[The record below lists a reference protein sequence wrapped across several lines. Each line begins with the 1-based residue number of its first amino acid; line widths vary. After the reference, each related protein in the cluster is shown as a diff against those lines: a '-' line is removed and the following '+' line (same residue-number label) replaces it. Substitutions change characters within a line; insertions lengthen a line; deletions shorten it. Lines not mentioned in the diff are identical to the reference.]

1 MPHAQLNSGGTGEG
15 SRADN
20 PCCGL
25 DVRGQ
30 FATGR
35 RHRQPQ
41 HNLDRRVEREWTG
54 ARIPLPESV
63 VGVVNRK
70 GMIMLGLD
78 YSGGRPSGAA
88 VARAG
93 YGFVVRYLVNGL
105 SGRVDLSADEVSD
118 MHANGVAVV
127 LTWERKIIGQPD
139 RVTEGH
145 GAGVADAQA
154 AVAQANAVGLP
165 DNPIYFCVDFDM
177 PDYSPGNASARA
189 KLGPVGDYF
198 EGVLSVLPRDRV
210 GVYGGIF
217 AVSRTLDAGLAQWA
231 WQTAAWSG
239 GQEDPR
245 IHLFQ
250 RVGTVT
256 VDRVDC
262 DVNEARK
269 DDFGQQGDTMTPE
282 ELLDLPINR
291 AGSETGVTSLR
302 QIVAWFD
309 SDLNGLKAELGKQL
323 DAIKSEVEQKIAAIG
338 TPAIDYDLLAA
349 KIAAQLHLNGAAVI
363 DSAKTDG

>member
-1 MPHAQLNSGGTGEG
+1 
-15 SRADN
+15 
-20 PCCGL
+20 
-25 DVRGQ
+25 
-30 FATGR
+30 
-35 RHRQPQ
+35 
-41 HNLDRRVEREWTG
+41 
-54 ARIPLPESV
+54 
-63 VGVVNRK
+63 
-70 GMIMLGLD
+70 MIMLGLD

-93 YGFVVRYLVNGL
+93 YGFVVRYLANGL
-105 SGRVDLSADEVSD
+105 SGRVDLSAGEVSD
-118 MHANGVAVV
+118 MRANGVAVA
-127 LTWERKIIGQPD
+127 LIWERKIIGQPD
-139 RVTEGH
+139 RATEGH

-154 AVAQANAVGLP
+154 AVAQADAVGLP
-165 DNPIYFCVDFDM
+165 DNPIYFCVDFDI
-177 PDYSPGNASARA
+177 PDYSPGNADARA

-210 GVYGGIF
+210 GVYGGFF
-217 AVSRTLDAGLAQWA
+217 AVSRALDAGLAQWA

-245 IHLFQ
+245 LHLFQ

-256 VDRVDC
+256 VDGVDC

-291 AGSETGVTSLR
+291 QGSETGVTSLR

-309 SDLNGLKAELGKQL
+309 SDLNGIKAEVGKQL
-323 DAIKSEVEQKIAAIG
+323 EAIKAEMEQKIAAIG
-338 TPAIDYDLLAA
+338 TPTVDYDLLAA
-349 KIAAQLHLNGAAVI
+349 KIAAQIHMNGGATVNGGA
-363 DSAKTDG
+363 TMNGGRHGG

>member
-1 MPHAQLNSGGTGEG
+1 
-15 SRADN
+15 
-20 PCCGL
+20 
-25 DVRGQ
+25 
-30 FATGR
+30 
-35 RHRQPQ
+35 
-41 HNLDRRVEREWTG
+41 
-54 ARIPLPESV
+54 
-63 VGVVNRK
+63 
-70 GMIMLGLD
+70 MIMLGLD

-118 MHANGVAVV
+118 MQANGVAVA

-139 RVTEGH
+139 RATEGH

-154 AVAQANAVGLP
+154 AVAQANGVGLP
-165 DNPIYFCVDFDM
+165 DNPIYFCVDFDI
-177 PDYSPGNASARA
+177 PDYSPGNPSARA

-198 EGVLSVLPRDRV
+198 EGVLSVLPRERV
-210 GVYGGIF
+210 GVYGGF
-217 AVSRTLDAGLAQWA
+217 YAVSRALDAGLAEWA
-231 WQTAAWSG
+231 WQTVAWSG

-256 VDRVDC
+256 VDGVDC

-282 ELLDLPINR
+282 DLLDLPINR
-291 AGSETGVTSLR
+291 QGSESGATSLR

-309 SDLNGLKAELGKQL
+309 SDIIGLKNEINKQL
-323 DAIKSEVEQKIAAIG
+323 DVIKAEVEQKIAAIAA
-338 TPAIDYDLLAA
+338 PAIDYDQLAA
-349 KIAAQLHLNGAAVI
+349 KIAAQIHLSGTVI
-363 DSAKTDG
+363 AEGVKNSDG

>member
-1 MPHAQLNSGGTGEG
+1 
-15 SRADN
+15 
-20 PCCGL
+20 
-25 DVRGQ
+25 
-30 FATGR
+30 
-35 RHRQPQ
+35 
-41 HNLDRRVEREWTG
+41 
-54 ARIPLPESV
+54 
-63 VGVVNRK
+63 
-70 GMIMLGLD
+70 MIMLGLD

-118 MHANGVAVV
+118 MQANGVAVA

-139 RVTEGH
+139 RATEGH

-154 AVAQANAVGLP
+154 AVAQANGVGLP
-165 DNPIYFCVDFDM
+165 DHPIYFCVDFDI
-177 PDYSPGNASARA
+177 PDYSPGNPSARA

-198 EGVLSVLPRDRV
+198 EGVLSVLPRERV
-210 GVYGGIF
+210 GVYGGF
-217 AVSRTLDAGLAQWA
+217 YAVSRALDAGLAEWA
-231 WQTAAWSG
+231 WQTVAWSG

-256 VDRVDC
+256 VDGVDC

-282 ELLDLPINR
+282 DLLDLPINR
-291 AGSETGVTSLR
+291 QGSESGATSLR

-309 SDLNGLKAELGKQL
+309 SDIIGLKNEINKQL
-323 DAIKSEVEQKIAAIG
+323 DVIKAEVEQKIAAIAAP
-338 TPAIDYDLLAA
+338 TIDYDQLAA
-349 KIAAQLHLNGAAVI
+349 KIAAQIHLSGTVI
-363 DSAKTDG
+363 AEGVKNSDG

>member
-1 MPHAQLNSGGTGEG
+1 
-15 SRADN
+15 
-20 PCCGL
+20 
-25 DVRGQ
+25 
-30 FATGR
+30 
-35 RHRQPQ
+35 
-41 HNLDRRVEREWTG
+41 
-54 ARIPLPESV
+54 
-63 VGVVNRK
+63 
-70 GMIMLGLD
+70 MIMLGLD

-105 SGRVDLSADEVSD
+105 SGRVDLSAGEVSD
-118 MHANGVAVV
+118 MHGNGVAVALV
-127 LTWERKIIGQPD
+127 WERKIIGQPD
-139 RVTEGH
+139 RATEGH

-154 AVAQANAVGLP
+154 AVAQANDVGLP
-165 DNPIYFCVDFDM
+165 DNPIYFCIDFDI
-177 PDYSPGNASARA
+177 PDYSPGNAGARA

-198 EGVLSVLPRDRV
+198 DGVLSVLPRDRV
-210 GVYGGIF
+210 GVYGGF
-217 AVSRTLDAGLAQWA
+217 YAVSRILDAGLARWA

-256 VDRVDC
+256 VDGVGC

-291 AGSETGVTSLR
+291 AGSETGQTSLR
-302 QIVAWFD
+302 QIIAWFD
-309 SDLNGLKAELGKQL
+309 SDLNGLKVEVGKQL
-323 DAIKSEVEQKIAAIG
+323 DAIKAEMEAKMAAIG
-338 TPAIDYDLLAA
+338 TPAIDYDQLAA
-349 KIAAQLHLNGAAVI
+349 KIAAQIHLSGTVI
-363 DSAKTDG
+363 AEGAKTDG